1 MTDSDSENRLPF
13 GSIDKSDGQ
22 KEEIQRPFIAVI
34 AVRCSAEVPLGT
46 APLGMCTEYTG
57 SCTVCD
63 RDDETLNMLNPR

>member
-34 AVRCSAEVPLGT
+34 AVRCSAEVPLG
-46 APLGMCTEYTG
+46 MCTEYTG